1 MAISRLEEKGHLG
14 NKYLDGAK
22 IGGKDEQL
30 VGLPEPPESSAQDC
44 AQIVAR
50 STQASAK
57 RPAER

>member
-1 MAISRLEEKGHLG
+1 MASSRLEEKGHLG

-22 IGGKDEQL
+22 TDGQEEQL

-44 AQIVAR
+44 ARTVAR

-57 RPAER
+57 RLAER